1 MLIGVVWLLYLK
13 PKIERKVIN
22 LDRIYVPNYQKRDF
36 LPVFCIFENRWLL
49 AFLPKKG
56 YIIFYSLPTSLIL
69 SSGLFDLLYVWHSSA
84 THYRAYHHIN
94 NS

>member
-1 MLIGVVWLLYLK
+1 MLIGVVWLLYLM

-36 LPVFCIFENRWLL
+36 LPVFLHFQKSLVMS
-49 AFLPKKG
+49 FLPKKG

-69 SSGLFDLLYVWHSSA
+69 SSSLFVLLYV
-84 THYRAYHHIN
+84 
-94 NS
+94 